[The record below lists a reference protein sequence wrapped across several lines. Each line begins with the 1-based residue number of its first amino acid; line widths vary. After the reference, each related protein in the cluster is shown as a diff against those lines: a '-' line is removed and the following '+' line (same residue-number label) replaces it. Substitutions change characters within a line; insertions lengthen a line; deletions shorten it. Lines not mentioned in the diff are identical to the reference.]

1 MIEAESKLDETME
14 VKPESVELTTEPEI
28 NEAELDSVAE
38 FMPDE
43 TPVVQQRN
51 IKRKKSNHRILPPL
65 RKLRQTPRIRVVR
78 FYTETA
84 SGFRIG
90 VDCVSFDL
98 A

>member
-1 MIEAESKLDETME
+1 MTSEPEMIEAESKLDEPLE
-14 VKPESVELTTEPEI
+14 VLETTFFAALEDNTNNLPI
-28 NEAELDSVAE
+28 CVVN
-38 FMPDE
+38 
-43 TPVVQQRN
+43 PVVQQRN

-65 RKLRQTPRIRVVR
+65 RKLHQTPRIRVVK

-84 SGFRIG
+84 SGFRNG